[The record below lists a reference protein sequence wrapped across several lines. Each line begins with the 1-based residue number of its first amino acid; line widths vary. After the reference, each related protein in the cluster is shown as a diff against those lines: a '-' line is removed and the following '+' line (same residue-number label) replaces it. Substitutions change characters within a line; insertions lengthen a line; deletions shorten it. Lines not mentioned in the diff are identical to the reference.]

1 VDALNAAASDPR
13 PGTVRLSGA
22 PYQEP
27 EPVLRG
33 GAEETPRWKL
43 LAAAERVR
51 EQAAADPSARNL
63 HALGIAHLLLGE
75 GAAAVEQLERA
86 RRADPLDGRIASDLG
101 AALISRGLGED
112 TPEDVAAGLDLLL
125 GKRAEALTLEDRF
138 NRALALD
145 RLGMRDEAIAEWER
159 YLELDRESAW
169 ATEARE
175 RLEGVRKDAAAEP
188 L

>member
-1 VDALNAAASDPR
+1 MK
-13 PGTVRLSGA
+13 GA
-22 PYQEP
+22 TRRSSKAPFSFS
-27 EPVLRG
+27 
-33 GAEETPRWKL
+33 RWKL

-63 HALGIAHLLLGE
+63 HALGIANLLLGE
-75 GAAAVEQLERA
+75 GDAAVEQLERA

-101 AALISRGLGED
+101 AALIHRGLAAD
-112 TPEDVAAGLDLLL
+112 RPEDIAAGLDVLIA
-125 GKRAEALTLEDRF
+125 KADAAVTLDDRF

-145 RLGMRDEAIAEWER
+145 HLGRRAAAIAEWER

-169 ATEARE
+169 AAEARE
-175 RLEGVRKDAAAEP
+175 RLEGTRKDAAAEP